1 MRVLV
6 TIALLVGT
14 AVASQALSYGTPSSM
29 AAQAMASNMD
39 YARETGRKAPQ
50 TWAEMDALFAR
61 PVDEAFSYVLPT
73 QRYAFVTN
81 DVRIGE
87 SRLLL
92 VMRSPFR
99 DVRLYTAW
107 YGGIA
112 HGVRERGRWVIL
124 RDLKSVISARYVA
137 EDVVATAFAKA
148 GVSLPTPD
156 GLGEWPHEREYRHSR
171 NTKICVGSVIVS
183 VALTVVFL
191 RFRERT
197 RRCSAGDAE

>member
-6 TIALLVGT
+6 TIVLLVAT
-14 AVASQALSYGTPSSM
+14 AVASRALSYGTPSSM

-39 YARETGRKAPQ
+39 YARESGRKAPQ
-50 TWAEMDALFAR
+50 TWDEMDVLFAR

-73 QRYAFVTN
+73 RRYAFVKN

-124 RDLKSVISARYVA
+124 QDSKSVIGARYVA
-137 EDVVATAFAKA
+137 EDLVTAAFAKA

-156 GLGEWPHEREYRHSR
+156 GLGEWPHETEYRHSR
-171 NTKICVGSVIVS
+171 NIKMVVGSVVVS
-183 VALTVVFL
+183 VVLAVVFL
-191 RFRERT
+191 RLTERT
-197 RRCSAGDAE
+197 RRCSAGNAV